1 MSGAFLAGVV
11 AGLGVAIPVG
21 PIAIL
26 ILDTALRRGLRTG
39 LAAGAGAA
47 TADGVYATIAGI
59 GGAAIA
65 VVIEPVAV
73 PLKWAS
79 VAVLAVIAARGM
91 LSVRR
96 EMRASAANG
105 TDGGAG
111 SASTTPSAE
120 GGPSRRATYLRFLG
134 LTIVNPSTVVY
145 FAALVVGLPA
155 VSGGTAERIVFA
167 AGAFI
172 ASIAWQSFL
181 AVVGAVVHRRLPPS
195 ARLYTSLAGNLI
207 ILALA
212 ANIVRNLIP

>member
-1 MSGAFLAGVV
+1 MIEAFLHGVV
-11 AGLGVAIPVG
+11 AGYGIAIPLG
-21 PIAIL
+21 PIALL

-39 LAAGAGAA
+39 LAAGAGTA

-65 VVIEPVAV
+65 GFIVPISV
-73 PLKWAS
+73 PLRWLS
-79 VAVLAVIAARGM
+79 VAVLVAIAAWGL

-96 EMRASAANG
+96 EMR
-105 TDGGAG
+105 
-111 SASTTPSAE
+111 TTLVPAIS
-120 GGPSRRATYLRFLG
+120 GGPPDPAGPHRVVSTYLRFLG
-134 LTIVNPSTVVY
+134 LTIVNPATVVY

-167 AGAFI
+167 AGAFT
-172 ASIAWQSFL
+172 ASVSWQSLL

-207 ILALA
+207 VVLLAL
-212 ANIVRNLIP
+212 NIVRGLVG